1 MEVSRRT
8 RILHAHP
15 NHMDISVISIAVG
28 LAAGC
33 IPVVDYNIGAGRRDR
48 AKALF
53 LRLLTAG
60 RC

>member
-1 MEVSRRT
+1 
-8 RILHAHP
+8 
-15 NHMDISVISIAVG
+15 MDISVISIAVG

-60 RC
+60 HC